1 MNQLLHVVMYYF
13 VQNSKEIFTGPG
25 VLLTIG
31 APGRDIERPT
41 LDRWRVFIQSM
52 RGNRFIHEGT
62 LLLYE
67 VKMYTINT
75 ARL

>member
-1 MNQLLHVVMYYF
+1 MAIHYM
-13 VQNSKEIFTGPG
+13 QNTNEIFTGPG
-25 VLLTIG
+25 VLLMIG

-52 RGNRFIHEGT
+52 YGNRFIHGGS

-67 VKMYTINT
+67 VYIYS
-75 ARL
+75 